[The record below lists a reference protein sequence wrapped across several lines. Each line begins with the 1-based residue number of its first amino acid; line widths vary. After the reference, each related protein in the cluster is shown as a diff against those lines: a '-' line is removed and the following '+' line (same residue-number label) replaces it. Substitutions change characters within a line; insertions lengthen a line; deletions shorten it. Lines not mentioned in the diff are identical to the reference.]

1 MNGVCILSLFGLGG
15 IKLSQIF
22 NKSGAHP
29 ASGVGTLDTA
39 KTSMPIVDTAEIGVF
54 SDIAGITD
62 PLLRN
67 LMITALDTDLQGSVF
82 SPKACATFKTFLT
95 EGASKLSQTEVTQV
109 TEMLQFFQ
117 RPEAAELFGL
127 SFEHMQTLYN
137 CCQDIQGNK
146 TAREVAHSKTIR
158 DGAIADL
165 GIGRS
170 ELDFRRMQY
179 LISPDS
185 KAVSDLTS
193 HFLATGAI
201 HKGMSAE
208 DIGLAVLGY
217 VQKNYQYRTDMHG
230 DKWQTVSQTMALK
243 GGDCEDLTVLTASL
257 LMKTLEKVGYSSDT
271 VREMVTLSAGF
282 VRGKGGS
289 GEMGHTL
296 VTLSTENGVKG
307 LDATATGGFTDL
319 NAIRFDRL
327 FEMNDQVFN
336 SFKSIPDYFQTALR
350 LRGDVLNQ
358 PSGTPMTRFDKDMTK
373 EEIARLQFASVADAI
388 NFRSDQLTAYL
399 SRPLDIPRVRFGKMY
414 RMLVNQSLSPG
425 ASVRDLEAQFNAYKA
440 TAMAGGTATLTYS
453 SGSQFKNYSMT
464 ASNHTRFTH
473 LKGESIVA
481 YSGTKSSMIAEFGSS
496 NGQYRIAKTNV
507 DGSIKYYPNG
517 DPVLVSVSAA
527 ELANLRPGD
536 TIYKIFNLYDD
547 VNLSGISTNTLY
559 NSFDK
564 TSALDGLTNHANIEE
579 FEFFNIKKVDVPFK
593 NDTSGDMY
601 MYMVEIKEQQ
611 FYNYISNVM
620 DQINQITSLFRSVFG
635 LLEMI
640 HAESE
645 EMSAMHLDE
654 QTRQDLKDNTYR
666 NYLQKFAEEV
676 DKFQSKI
683 GTGIRDLSNELFNF
697 ISSTNDAEEKRATML
712 IDIWPR
718 KGASADGISTGQI
731 VSNVLTGITGTL
743 ADEWTGALTLER
755 ATAKKNLNEAKS
767 LIVARNAQARAR
779 LSYSLTLRIDMWSDP
794 DEPQIPDY
802 ETSARSN
809 PAFLNGWT
817 ESVWRAQ
824 DFSTEGTAQ
833 QLAYGGVSK
842 GELLAFLRG
851 VGGEGVRDGGIASA
865 ATANSEIGQMLRLV
879 KNSDFNPANPSIS
892 PLYWIQSEL
901 SNIGTGERAR
911 IETVQNAADE
921 TGQFKAKL
929 FNLASD
935 KTTQSSSAS
944 PDVGSAPIPSLDQG
958 QQREKDRAKLKN
970 DLKEERERLTGLV
983 TTYTQQGRDTT
994 VERNRITAIGV
1005 ALEENE
1011 GIPQLIRQ
1019 RATHTT
1025 RLNELLANPGLESP
1039 PGETQIVRDHI
1050 TRTTQQITDA
1060 RARIA
1065 LPYDPARPDEKLNL
1079 GADAMAQFNA
1089 QLPASGRPTM
1099 PPDLL
1104 SQSTS
1109 SGYKAYLD
1117 FNAPRTLE
1125 IKNKLVSYQNFL
1137 RVSLLVK
1144 QLMMDNIRQ
1153 AAEALTEKQGSAVLG
1168 AGNRVASQALEAEL
1182 NVQFS
1187 HFDAA
1192 FGEMMRL
1199 NDSIN
1204 ELVIARFE
1212 YYKAS
1217 QRVALSVTRTTAQLA
1232 VETTSIIIGAIMEPV
1247 GKIAGYDKPYF
1258 SYMLNTIGGAAIESA
1273 MTLWDLGI
1281 EYNVREFYKPSVIQ
1295 TYDNPY
1301 NAQFGRRL
1309 KNESLAY
1316 QNSSGTIV
1324 TGGDPTSIKGIFTL
1338 GSPQQDNYLENRFNQ
1353 LRLSAQINFGGG
1365 GEKTFYNVN
1374 QETKD
1379 VVPDFVTSRGD
1390 GFYSKDSYD
1399 MFFRIGPGG
1408 YNPNALGKHGID
1420 YNPATDGT
1428 SWADF
1433 NKIKLMSYLFYAVLN
1448 HMQNAAKEMSGVAG
1462 KSNFA
1467 QFESQIDAYLNY
1479 ERSVITTLKSEV
1491 DAVIRAATVNANKDK
1506 KRETLKDDAAMGA
1519 VKIPLSLL
1527 SMAKEPLNRF
1537 LYSAASI
1544 PVEQADLLRKR
1555 AGMQYAGLNAN
1566 YRNPN
1571 NQTLAAGIAGMPSV
1585 DRSAP
1590 NSPFSSSGGVDPTA
1604 HIFDL
1609 ESLENTPG
1617 GLGALNEQSVR
1628 QLVDT
1633 VNAYYENKS
1642 NISWFT
1648 TNDGPAVSP
1657 NQATV
1662 DLKHQAATLAR
1673 WINWENDEKKLMQ
1686 DFYKTNQDNP
1696 YQPTSLPMTS
1706 VNFFNAIE
1714 ATQDLAKIGALRI
1727 ILLMALQMLHKQKQN
1742 VLKEM
1747 TGFASQANMFQ
1758 RSMNIIDRYNSF
1770 QADAMDD
1777 LVQEFTSRSE
1787 ANNVFQTELL
1797 ALSVEA
1803 PSVAA
1808 ISAAF
1813 FLYPKKFI
1821 GDPAEGG
1828 GDKYVN
1834 MYKRIVAGQ
1843 IAKILAQAVGNTTI
1857 ALIGLLSEKQTPTM
1871 RSDFL
1876 TYQHSSNED
1885 KEQLKQAKDRK
1896 AELEDKKAK
1905 GTATGQ
1911 DLKDLDATN
1920 ARISTLQKKVVMG
1933 NSNASQRRRGDS
1945 DRTDLGINKGQIQF
1959 VGGGTVLNTAIQQQA
1974 KTKVERAA
1982 RRVEIINSIVAAQMG
1997 AQSDVASDMSGVDSA
2012 KMFRSFSS
2020 VLSRIKQGQLA
2031 AVGLMFQSLQS
2042 VADQRNQNLEKLTKA
2057 IVDIVTQG
2065 AKVALMRGQ
2074 TKVRKQKEAAQR
2086 STKEGTEK
2094 AKSEKDKNQRKIERK
2109 TLDNNDIKGKM
2120 DQKKTEQKQATT
2132 LKEKF
2137 KIAKE
2142 RRQLKKEYKKNEAEI
2157 AIRTKH
2163 LDKQEAR
2170 IKTAE
2175 ETNKK
2180 NVATNDKN
2188 LTELTRARSELT
2200 NAQAQIASGAQ
2211 PTADVAAL
2219 TAKVK
2224 AAEAEY
2230 NKSNN
2235 MLKFGSERD
2244 PGATRSPDKMN
2255 ETSRDLFRQETAF
2268 RFLEKINSLISHV
2281 IADMLISTAAPSM
2294 VDPGNS
2300 SDQGAT
2306 NAFSMASDANL
2317 DKVRVE
2323 MGEGQGAL
2331 HDVANALGT
2340 IGVIPTAELENAI
2353 LGAKLDAGTYAA
2365 MAKVS
2370 KSQERFFK
2378 VMSAILKSFLEG
2390 QAKTAAGINES
2401 QMAEFK
2407 REVEQRV
2414 LSAILAVQNSDV
2426 KGKNVSYKDVLD
2438 RLVLPTGKGIMTPL
2452 GSDLLKRIIQT
2463 EINSHDRGLAIS
2475 SGIKNAVFGTGKNL
2489 SDISRDLSLKGAS
2502 KRVEKLSNE
2511 LAALNSDPQKNA
2523 GKIAELEKKLKDRTN
2538 IVDLGGE
2545 IKKQEA
2551 SLRLMLSSEG
2561 YLPSEKDALE
2571 EKIKALKS
2579 KREADIKSSKFDD
2592 EKVSKG
2598 AWLLEAIKR
2607 RGFLGMLPVFSTF
2620 RSSDPLPG
2628 YRELK
2633 ERRQGQE
2640 YMDRIMF
2647 AYTLPTNAAILNN
2660 EKDTF
2665 NAFST
2670 TDPLLQNFV
2679 VNDQRADLKLI
2690 ATGSAGNNAPVKLL
2704 HEKLLLAHE
2713 LFTEQLKGS
2722 QFKDID
2728 PNITQDHVNAL
2739 VSAGL
2744 IAPISLQKSDADKP
2758 VNFTEQNFRVLY
2770 KRPDLLA
2777 ALEPQIVADLVAKGV
2792 KRGPIDAF
2800 FQHYKNLIFTGPN
2813 VESRALIASE
2823 LNSLETIRRNG
2834 IFTATELADSL
2845 AKQGLSPT
2853 EAKDAAASIIKDLKD
2868 KKYIEG
2874 DSTLTFTRKFYKR
2887 RFRNSELV
2895 TQAREAGKILEL
2907 HEGKDPLTDIINK
2920 AVRNNPG
2927 SAAIATRVL
2936 METSISQ
2943 GGIFDVASRIKGFL
2957 EKETPQAA
2965 NGLKELLSQF
2975 SAIDSSARIEDRAMG
2990 EMKNALRDAL
3000 IAERKEL
3007 LESSPVLK
3015 AAFNSNGAV
3024 VFNAPE
3030 AGTNAINDKTI
3041 PIVFNVGSNQ
3051 IIVQVDPSSNI
3062 SIAKIKEALE
3072 EQKGETV
3079 TRATYQ
3085 SLSALGP
3092 VAPTIFAEFDDLLDQ
3107 RESLLSNSTLFQ
3119 PLLDASKKSTQEI
3132 KQLNEVLNAFN
3143 SIRGEIAAIESLK
3156 KAELFMMSNLK
3167 TGDIKSQ
3174 LEDLLSQQGMGSAE
3188 VKSMLQELIKNYYI
3202 TEEGKLTSDAG
3213 FTAPIDEITDLFP
3226 GLSDS
3231 GKKAITTAFLE
3242 QRRKETLLYDINT
3255 RGGQDKESVEKL
3267 FGVKTTLTDV
3277 SSQLKGQ
3284 IALMGTPEETRD
3296 FSSALDQLN
3305 TNVDTYIASN
3315 TAMAKEALSRI
3326 SLVVTGLPG
3335 VTVDE
3340 ALDKVLTV
3348 GSPGAFVAGVLSMI
3362 PIIGSLDWA
3371 GLRSSGVNWWRD
3383 AHWFKKDTHEE
3394 DRVTG
3399 SSSRVS
3405 RFLFDRGIFTRNL
3418 TPDNRRLIENASRM
3432 EEAGINPN
3440 DLKRNLNKFLGDED
3454 VASMV
3459 QLMTMGLKDIF
3470 DFDSRDATTKFDIE
3484 RTIFDG
3490 VQNAVDQINKIFLD
3504 SAPDMDMQ
3512 ARNEMNGVDPRT
3524 IDKANVRKAALLM
3537 LKLGEEL
3544 LKYAGSTPEMSN
3556 RYLGLI
3562 LQELERQHPDKFK
3575 SITTELIELSDS
3587 SASQETINR
3596 LLGVFSS
3603 NETRFFKNIAN
3614 RAVLTDIPIIGSR
3627 FATAFDGGFDRGDE
3641 ADLTM
3646 RSVGLNPKQ
3655 MRGREVLE
3663 SLFSLDN
3670 IGLLVSRLTGKDFA
3684 DQSGFVA
3691 LRTDSSLRNFL
3702 LHKLISDFNSAG
3714 ANSKL
3719 RADSGKALVNLSNI
3733 LGEQT
3738 VRQTLAHSSGDL
3750 STLNAILTNDSF
3762 KTDNILGGY
3771 LSSSSL
3777 SDGFKDVGRG
3787 TMQSLNS
3794 KALSEKVTVNPL
3806 TGVVSGVEL
3815 EGLLKELTLQLQG
3828 DAAGTTTSLAEQ
3840 DNLINLSILL
3850 KNAVRANARDAAS
3863 DFVDALFKTGK
3874 AGQEVRELLTDTF
3887 LDINA
3892 NLYNKNV
3899 QNFVKK
3905 ATDDPTSISTDRKAL
3920 SEKVSAVAS
3929 ETISSKRHSLDSLRL
3944 LQSDAGQQYLKE
3956 TFTAQDKRDKLA
3968 EDLAKTVAAALAN
3981 RVQAVQVSSTGDGET
3996 TFAANLMLSNAIKA
4010 IENASLSLDERDQL
4024 LDKFA
4029 RDLGTAV
4036 DVANTKLADPV
4047 KISLSTLIDYAGA
4060 QRDRSTGLNRFS
4072 EILRRNGNIR
4082 GSGMLASQLRQIDTA
4097 NIVAK
4102 SQANLVFTKALT
4114 QSPAALQS
4122 TLRTMVTG
4130 GDRQAAITLI
4140 RNRAVNPSAGNDY
4153 TRPLSTLIS
4162 SVSTAITPR
4171 STKAEGQSV
4180 EVFYH
4185 ELIRQLK
4192 EELGTSTDVAV
4203 KASLTHLISTA
4214 EKEYKSVIELNGR
4227 TRFAEHEGVTLTRSG
4242 GIRDGMALALSGQ
4255 DSQAALSSLIQ
4266 SQTALLQSDAPAG
4279 HPLHDFSNKFQK
4291 LSESSRDL
4299 FSTDDTRRQ
4308 NAEVNFSRE
4317 LTTTLTAY
4325 NALSSNSEVSHTQLA
4340 HAQAL
4345 MELAGLVG
4353 LQSSAPLSS
4362 SQVAH
4367 GSEAF
4372 ATIVSSSSP
4381 TEFSNFLTKANGK
4394 NFKTMLT
4401 NYINHSPLDD
4411 SLMGVFEKI
4420 SQHTNIADT
4429 RAFFPAMVARLE
4441 NQVSP
4446 SVLANANAMSYLK
4459 PADQN
4464 VSLVSA
4470 SNQYQI
4476 PSSVRSFDQLMTDL
4490 DTHFSPLTNPIDQAQ
4505 LADIKQGLSDSFH
4518 LRSGSAL
4525 EQRDSI
4531 LNTIYQKQNMRVGS
4545 LSADALPAALEDMIT
4560 TGTTIGRSG
4569 GNLEVTQEFTNALA
4583 RLMVAETTIS
4593 SSTISDAIKVMRDAT
4608 NLAEVSKSFSDFV
4621 VASGGRDAVSQ
4632 KVSKLDTMIQTEV
4645 KENKSRLDSFV
4656 FVSEIKDPELQNAV
4670 ANFGTP
4676 TDTNAQ
4682 KLSEALQNPL
4692 VIAKLKKEKPA
4703 QYLKIV
4709 TAFTA
4714 SNSFTG
4720 GVHFKVAQDIL
4731 LAKTPL
4737 FRSYQTASTADE
4749 KVAFL
4754 TQLFSPATNTNT
4766 RVEMLSLMNL
4776 DGDKFSKL
4784 FNNFDFHVTASDF
4797 SRMALVSPSS
4807 PFRIPHDQLLET
4819 LHQPTI
4825 GQVVQIPLDV
4835 QDGPILN
4842 NLGAIDGRFTS
4853 ADPRT
4858 TERNIK
4864 GAISAQFTQAFG
4876 SITDAERDAVYAA
4889 IQPGAAPGAM
4899 PALHGLTGPQ
4909 VRHFLESPFKLAMTS
4924 EGRPVDA
4931 ASNKPIEG
4939 VLLSSGA
4946 LSPRFLNLDGT
4957 VKRPELEAQIG
4968 AILVGAYQMAPAAA
4982 TADARTIATAIET
4995 ATLRPNQVLTSL
5007 GDMQFSIAI
5016 SEMPRSEKESMLQT
5030 LNTARKKFDDRTH
5043 TLFNEVHEQCKKAQ
5057 AQFERGNTEL
5067 ANIAISKAA
5076 GALDL
5081 MIPTLVD
5088 GGFNEAELRG
5098 LLDGNKT
5105 PGERAFNLVDALKKI
5120 EDKSQ
5125 QLNLSPVERRLL
5137 VESRKEV
5144 STLLLERLVREPEF
5158 RESNK
5163 GKLKDFLTSLSS
5175 LGETVEGKFKAAGNP
5190 VYALMHSSDQSPML
5204 MRQFMS
5210 LFDSINDPKLMET
5223 LLERSGIFNPSDD
5236 IQMSRLVDFMSIHP
5250 TGAAGVVNYIGNPAK
5265 KAAALN
5271 KLMSRDGDIDWTDSN
5286 SIVSHMSSIDTVV
5299 QALRVVEKPEEFF
5312 KYLDIITQGVGSPA
5326 GLDLL
5331 QNIYSQLASS
5341 PMAQN
5346 ALLDELPNLA
5356 TRHAVSAP
5364 LPAAQA
5370 DTASADMLA
5379 PLQDGFSKLLSLKA
5393 ASYEALSASGRN
5405 FNNFKSLFIDFLQ
5418 NPAASTDT
5426 VGYALFRDLMLNPL
5440 HRSYLISMMNDPITV
5455 SGAQTT
5461 VGQRLLDI
5469 TKTDDKNSRTLT
5481 SLLAHGPST
5490 IRQNATKGVLEKSAA
5505 TTNPILIYTALMD
5518 DFRVSHPLRFPPDMP
5533 RSTIE
5538 SLITL
5543 ASKDGNLQV
5552 VSSLLRFRGTDA
5564 RNQYRG
5570 MTEAVLTEQLLPTA
5584 TPSARKDALNVLTH
5598 LNDPLLAHTVV
5609 TEAFKATTFTDVES
5623 YRTFLNSTILSPQFM
5638 SGLPAR
5644 SRDRLVSD
5652 LMSSLA
5658 ANTSNSATF
5667 MKALSS
5673 LYDATT
5679 ASSAVQASQFKSPDV
5694 GIDATMAN
5702 DIMTELQRRSVIQA
5716 PPSGQLSDQYD
5727 PTRNVLGL
5735 SVNGIALTSQQSD
5748 FVNNILQSHYYA
5760 QSHGL
5765 SDGMKEVILDEF
5777 GSHHAINE
5785 LKMAFSYKPEAEPNL
5800 SRRVEFSLY
5809 NLHAVLHAPI
5819 PATDAAYVN
5828 RICDKLGEEL
5838 KGSFADLNSSSQTQL
5853 YSCLVILAQR
5863 EGLTLLQPVSPSDA
5877 EALLSSLPE
5886 TANPL
5891 LVKVLTMF
5899 SPTPTPVAAAA
5910 APSLINSPIDDK
5922 LLKDPMMLHRY
5933 LDQLSQVDFSD
5944 PANQM
5949 LKLQLT
5955 SNNYE
5960 GLGKL
5965 FGAVTTTEGRRL
5977 QGLIV
5982 DRLTQDFLTHPIKS
5996 ISHGFEQMRFLVS
6009 NNAQYVISHDSFVD
6023 SGASKAESKVIFD
6036 ILESKGFIEPTGS
6049 IKKVIS
6055 PDAEVAIRHALTQE
6069 NISKQT
6075 ANGVLATLKDASK
6088 PTTLTRQMVEKMIA
6102 DGLDEPAEFQAFT
6115 RGILHNPS
6123 WSPYQKAMILA
6134 PIVCQLTS
6142 STTASKDPIIP
6153 LNQQSSFFRSVG
6165 QSMLDIFNIHL
6176 KRPATKRPSLD
6187 LLKDLYNQLDHDP
6200 KSSDTE
6206 VFTQVLAASIR
6217 TSGRDYLLRF
6227 SDVKTNE
6234 ARFLRKVL
6242 KDDFMYHGGK
6252 LYSSLVTT
6260 LAQGQD
6266 VPSAQDK
6273 QLLDIV
6279 QRHVDH
6285 MAVFDKKSTGNYSG
6299 KANSFGA
6306 GVNKL
6311 VSGSILSG
6319 PIGASVRGDVHDAL
6333 EMQVRKAVDDENPA
6347 LIESVCRS
6355 LALMGLQHQDT
6366 SWLNALV
6373 LETSTFNQDHF
6384 SLALRHALPLN
6395 GTIPAN
6401 HIQDQRASIS
6411 QDLLKHLAS
6420 PENGFL
6426 TYDPS
6431 TNAYYRTSKVINSEA
6446 DLHLGDALGSIPEGK
6461 VKADL
6466 MRQIVHD
6473 LKAPH
6478 LLLTP
6483 MIRLSRD
6490 EFTAGQARSRRNHLI
6505 YNRQGYRFDQISQKP
6520 GSKRADLLTAS
6531 TFTGGPT
6538 FSRNYLGEYLH
6549 FRGSAGS
6556 HVRAMVDDVYRG
6568 FEFTEAQGGE
6578 QRKSDYYARQLMNT
6592 DANELATTITSA
6604 SRGLTPKDL
6613 SQIAEQQVKES
6624 LALNG
6629 QPVSP
6634 DVFKSDAFKSQ
6645 VTQTSQR
6652 LFQSLVTAG
6661 YVKPSGELTSKFDPK
6676 SKERLEH
6683 LPAEFKGNNYEL
6695 RMLLTG
6701 VSDRVQTQKTRAN
6714 FMVKSL
6720 LDPDIELNYVSERTG
6735 GFGNRVDRNERLK
6748 KINKL
6753 QAVTAEMIVSASRL
6767 ETELAT
6773 EKAKSTKDTD
6783 KIAFLTQKQANLKE
6797 QLLYVH
6803 QHAPTLFTDVLNKL
6817 FSHAITHSDRDA
6829 TTRLL
6834 FGVSHTDYGQLAN
6847 AQNSAQRIAD
6857 TFLNSSQ
6864 KPAQGLKL
6872 AEDFLDY
6879 LTTPNP
6885 AAPADPL
6892 KRFEL
6897 FSNAV
6902 VDLEDQPRF
6911 RKMHKTGGNHD
6922 SYSVLLGKSLDEY
6935 AKKHGKVDRKELLFS
6950 LFQNDMTSIDEKVAI
6965 VDKTFKLLEWSPDKG
6980 QSISKQQFKNL
6991 LTPSLSHQHMSNS
7004 DDVSARSLKVLVDN
7018 GIFSKIGEPDGPYE
7032 LKPSR
7037 LHQWNEAINTLI
7049 NDPKIRLGYAQ
7060 AQRLKKTIMEK
7071 MPETG
7076 LPMSDQFAKNRHL
7089 LSGQLAV
7096 TDSIIQDILKPT
7108 LSDTELPDLARIST
7122 QALEVLVDKGILS
7135 QTGTPPGALSYALN
7149 PSSLHQWD
7157 DAIDTLTT
7165 VDHILDSGQAD
7176 SLKKSIMELMP
7187 AGHDQ
7192 WPMLLSSLAL
7202 TDSNGVPLPPTFN
7215 ANGQVDTAA
7224 VKAKLTQLGASRD
7237 TIDELTQS
7245 LVGPLLEYRLTNATE
7260 KEFLKTISK
7269 LDLTTLN
7276 TKAVDIISS
7285 RLEKMGVSNRIAKT
7299 VKEKLAKLYTTP
7311 MPPPATLAQA
7321 QRDMQAAFNQFDTD
7335 SNFSKLF
7342 RAIDG
7347 ITV

>member
-1 MNGVCILSLFGLGG
+1 LSLFGLGG

-22 NKSGAHP
+22 NKGGAHT
-29 ASGVGTLDTA
+29 ASGVSTLDAA
-39 KTSMPIVDTAEIGVF
+39 KTSMPVVDTAEIGVF
-54 SDIAGITD
+54 GDVAGITD

-67 LMITALDTDLQGSVF
+67 LMIRALDTDLQGSVF

-257 LMKTLEKVGYSSDT
+257 LMKTLETVGYSSDK

-282 VRGKGGS
+282 VRGQGGS

-307 LDATATGGFTDL
+307 LDATGTVGFTDL
-319 NAIRFDRL
+319 NDIRFDRL

-358 PSGTPMTRFDKDMTK
+358 PSGTPMTQFNKDMTK

-414 RMLVNQSLSPG
+414 RMLVNQSLSAG
-425 ASVRDLEAQFNAYKA
+425 ASVRDLEAQFNAYRA
-440 TAMAGGTATLTYS
+440 TALAGGTATLTYS
-453 SGSQFKNYSMT
+453 SGSQFKNFSMT
-464 ASNHTRFTH
+464 EINHTRFTH

-481 YSGTKSSMIAEFGSS
+481 YSDGENARALVAEFGDS
-496 NGQYRIAKTNV
+496 NGQYRVAKTNV
-507 DGSIKYYPNG
+507 DGSLQYYPNG
-517 DPVLVSVSAA
+517 DPVLVSISSA
-527 ELANLRPGD
+527 ELTALLNSTDNNKPPLNKKKPPL
-536 TIYKIFNLYDD
+536 YKIFNLYDD
-547 VNLSGISTNTLY
+547 VNLSSISTNTLY

-564 TSALDGLTNHANIEE
+564 TSALDGLTNHVNIEE

-601 MYMVEIKEQQ
+601 MYMVEIKEKA
-611 FYNYISNVM
+611 FYDYISNVM

-683 GTGIRDLSNELFNF
+683 GTGIRDLSNELFSF

-718 KGASADGISTGQI
+718 KGADADGISTGQI

-794 DEPQIPDY
+794 DSPQIPDY

-842 GELLAFLRG
+842 GELLEFLKG

-865 ATANSEIGQMLRLV
+865 ATANSEISQMLRLI

-901 SNIGTGERAR
+901 SNIRSGERAR

-944 PDVGSAPIPSLDQG
+944 PDVGSAPVPSLDQAT
-958 QQREKDRAKLKN
+958 QREKDRAKLKN
-970 DLKEERERLTGLV
+970 DLREERERLTALV
-983 TTYTQQGRDTT
+983 ATYTKQGRDTT
-994 VERNRITAIGV
+994 VEQNRIAAIRV

-1011 GIPQLIRQ
+1011 GIPQLIKQ
-1019 RATHTT
+1019 NTT
-1025 RLNELLANPGLESP
+1025 DNARLAELVANPGLESP
-1039 PGETQIVRDHI
+1039 PGETQIVRDRI
-1050 TRTTQQITDA
+1050 TRTTQQITEA
-1060 RARIA
+1060 RERINTIYN
-1065 LPYDPARPDEKLNL
+1065 PNDPRRRDDEKQKL
-1079 GADAMAQFNA
+1079 GADAMAEFNA
-1089 QLPASGRPTM
+1089 QLPASGRPTL

-1153 AAEALTEKQGSAVLG
+1153 AAEALTDKQGSAVLG

-1192 FGEMMRL
+1192 FSEMMRV

-1232 VETTSIIIGAIMEPV
+1232 VETTSIIIGAIMEPI

-1316 QNSSGTIV
+1316 QNSSGTVV
-1324 TGGDPTSIKGIFTL
+1324 TSGDPTSIKGIFTL

-1353 LRLSAQINFGGG
+1353 LRLTAQINFGDG

-1374 QETKD
+1374 KEIKD

-1390 GFYSKDSYD
+1390 GFYAKDSYD
-1399 MFFRIGPGG
+1399 MFFRIGPSG
-1408 YNPNALGKHGID
+1408 YNPSALGKHGID
-1420 YNPATDGT
+1420 YNPQTDGT

-1448 HMQNAAKEMSGVAG
+1448 HMQNAAKEMSGVAP

-1491 DAVIRAATVNANKDK
+1491 DAIIRASTVNANKDK

-1566 YRNPN
+1566 YRNPD
-1571 NQTLAAGIAGMPSV
+1571 NQTLAAGIAGLPSV

-1590 NSPFSSSGGVDPTA
+1590 DSPFSTSGGVDPTA

-1609 ESLENTPG
+1609 ESLENTNG
-1617 GLGALNEQSVR
+1617 GLGALNAQSVR

-1633 VNAYYENKS
+1633 VNTYYENKS
-1642 NISWFT
+1642 NTSWFT
-1648 TNDGPAVSP
+1648 TNSGPAVSP

-1673 WINWENDEKKLMQ
+1673 WINFENDEKRIMQ

-1813 FLYPKKFI
+1813 FLYPKKFV

-1933 NSNASQRRRGDS
+1933 NSNANERRRGNS

-1982 RRVEIINSIVAAQMG
+1982 RRVDIINSIVAAQMG

-2074 TKVRKQKEAAQR
+2074 TKVRKKKEAAQR
-2086 STKEGTEK
+2086 STKEGKEK
-2094 AKSEKDKNQRKIERK
+2094 ATSERDKNSKKIESTKR
-2109 TLDNNDIKGKM
+2109 DNAQIKAAM

-2132 LKEKF
+2132 FKEKF
-2137 KIAKE
+2137 KIANE
-2142 RRQLKKEYKKNEAEI
+2142 RRQLKKEYKKNEADI
-2157 AIRTKH
+2157 AIREKH
-2163 LDKQEAR
+2163 LGKQNTR
-2170 IKTAE
+2170 IKAAE
-2175 ETNKK
+2175 ETHNK
-2180 NVATNDKN
+2180 NVSTNDKN
-2188 LTELTRARSELT
+2188 LKALTQARQDLT
-2200 NAQAQIASGAQ
+2200 NAQAQIATGAQ
-2211 PTADVAAL
+2211 PTANIAAL

-2255 ETSRDLFRQETAF
+2255 ETSRDLFRQEMAF

-2401 QMAEFK
+2401 QMAEYK

-2414 LSAILAVQNSDV
+2414 LTAILAVQNSDV

-2438 RLVLPTGKGIMTPL
+2438 RLVLPTGKGIMNPL
-2452 GSDLLKRIIQT
+2452 GSDFLKRIIET
-2463 EINSHDRGLAIS
+2463 EINSHDRGLAVS
-2475 SGIKNAVFGTGKNL
+2475 SVVKNAVFGTGKNL
-2489 SDISRDLSLKGAS
+2489 SDISRDLQLKGAS
-2502 KRVEKLSNE
+2502 KGVEKLTNKRDV
-2511 LAALNSDPQKNA
+2511 LKSDPEKNA
-2523 GKIAELEKKLKDRTN
+2523 GKIAELEKKLKDRTD
-2538 IVDLGGE
+2538 IVDLSGE
-2545 IKKQEA
+2545 IKKQET

-2561 YLPSEKDALE
+2561 FSPLEKDALE
-2571 EKIKALKS
+2571 EKIKENKEKRDRLIEGS
-2579 KREADIKSSKFDD
+2579 KIKD
-2592 EKVSKG
+2592 EKVSKV
-2598 AWLLEAIKR
+2598 AWIIEAFKR
-2607 RGFLGMLPVFSTF
+2607 RGILGVLPVFSTF

-2690 ATGSAGNNAPVKLL
+2690 ATGSSGNNAPVKVL

-2713 LFTEQLKGS
+2713 LFTEKLQGS
-2722 QFKDID
+2722 TFNDIAPD
-2728 PNITQDHVNAL
+2728 ITQDHVNAL

-2744 IAPISLQKSDADKP
+2744 IAPFSLQKSDADKP
-2758 VNFTEQNFRVLY
+2758 VEFTEQNFRVLY

-2834 IFTATELADSL
+2834 IFTAAELADSL

-2874 DSTLTFTRKFYKR
+2874 DTTFTFTRKFYKR

-2895 TQAREAGKILEL
+2895 TQAREAGRILEL

-2957 EKETPQAA
+2957 EKETPQAT

-2975 SAIDSSARIEDRAMG
+2975 SAIDSSTKIYEQAMEG
-2990 EMKNALRDAL
+2990 MKNDLRDAL

-3007 LESSPVLK
+3007 LESSLVLK
-3015 AAFNSNGAV
+3015 AAFDSNGAII
-3024 VFNAPE
+3024 FSPAA
-3030 AGTNAINDKTI
+3030 AGTNPINDQTI
-3041 PIVFNVGSNQ
+3041 PIVFNIGSNQ
-3051 IIVQVDPSSNI
+3051 VIVHVDPSSNI

-3079 TRATYQ
+3079 TRAAYQ

-3092 VAPTIFAEFDDLLDQ
+3092 VAPTVFAEFDDLLDQ
-3107 RESLLSNSTLFQ
+3107 REALLSNSSLFE
-3119 PLLDASKKSTQEI
+3119 PLLQASNKSTQEI
-3132 KQLNEVLNAFN
+3132 KQLNKVLKAFN
-3143 SIRGEIAAIESLK
+3143 SIRGEVAAIESLK

-3174 LEDLLSQQGMGSAE
+3174 LEDLLSQEGMDSAK
-3188 VKSMLQELIKNYYI
+3188 VKSTIQILIKNNYI
-3202 TEEGKLTSDAG
+3202 TEAGRLTSDAG
-3213 FTAPIDEITDLFP
+3213 FNAPIEEITDLLP
-3226 GLSDS
+3226 GLSES

-3242 QRRKETLLYDINT
+3242 QRRKETLLDDINT

-3284 IALMGTPEETRD
+3284 IALMGTPDQTRD
-3296 FSSALDQLN
+3296 FSSELDQLN
-3305 TNVDTYIASN
+3305 TNLDTYLASN
-3315 TAMAKEALSRI
+3315 TAMAKDSLSRI

-3335 VTVDE
+3335 VTIDE

-3362 PIIGSLDWA
+3362 PIIGSFDWA
-3371 GLRSSGVNWWRD
+3371 GLRSTGVNWWRD
-3383 AHWFKKDTHEE
+3383 AHWFKKDTHEV

-3399 SSSRVS
+3399 SSSKVS

-3454 VASMV
+3454 VAAMV

-3504 SAPDMDMQ
+3504 SAPDVDMQ

-3544 LKYAGSTPEMSN
+3544 LKYSGSTPEMSN

-3627 FATAFDGGFDRGDE
+3627 FATAFDGGYDRGDE

-3655 MRGREVLE
+3655 MRSREVLE

-3670 IGLLVSRLTGKDFA
+3670 IGLLVSRLTGKDFT
-3684 DQSGFVA
+3684 DQSGFSA
-3691 LRTDSSLRNFL
+3691 LHTDSSLRDFL
-3702 LHKLISDFNSAG
+3702 LNKLISDYRSADNSG
-3714 ANSKL
+3714 NSKL
-3719 RADSGKALVNLSNI
+3719 LAESGKALVNLSKI
-3733 LGEQT
+3733 LGEEK
-3738 VRQTLAHSSGDL
+3738 VRQTLAHSSDDL
-3750 STLNAILTNDSF
+3750 STLNAILIDNSF
-3762 KTDNILGGY
+3762 QTKNILSAQ

-3794 KALSEKVTVNPL
+3794 KALTEKVTVNPV

-3815 EGLLKELTLQLQG
+3815 ESLLKELTLQLQG
-3828 DAAGTTTSLAEQ
+3828 DAAGTTTSLAQQ

-3905 ATDDPTSISTDRKAL
+3905 ATDDPTSISTDRRDL
-3920 SEKVSAVAS
+3920 SKKVSAVAS

-3944 LQSDAGQQYLKE
+3944 LQSESGQKHLKE
-3956 TFTAQDKRDKLA
+3956 TFTAQDSRDKLA
-3968 EDLAKTVAAALAN
+3968 EDLAKTIAAALAN
-3981 RVQAVQVSSTGDGET
+3981 RVQAVPVGPKGDGET
-3996 TFAANLMLSNAIKA
+3996 TFAANLMLAEAINA
-4010 IENASLSLDERDQL
+4010 IENSSLSIDDRNQL
-4024 LDKFA
+4024 LNKFA

-4036 DVANTKLADPV
+4036 DTANTKLADPV

-4082 GSGMLASQLRQIDTA
+4082 GSGMLAAQLRQIDTA

-4102 SQANLVFTKALT
+4102 SQAKLVFTRALT
-4114 QSPAALQS
+4114 QSPADLQS
-4122 TLRTMVTG
+4122 ALRTMVTG

-4140 RNRAVNPSAGNDY
+4140 RNRAVNASAGNDY

-4171 STKAEGQSV
+4171 SSKAEGQSV
-4180 EVFYH
+4180 EVFYR
-4185 ELIRQLK
+4185 ELIGQLK
-4192 EELGTSTDVAV
+4192 QELGTSTDVAV

-4227 TRFAEHEGVTLTRSG
+4227 TRFAENEGVTLTRSG
-4242 GIRDGMALALSGQ
+4242 SIRDGMALALSGQ

-4279 HPLHDFSNKFQK
+4279 HPLHDFSNQFQK
-4291 LSESSRDL
+4291 LSESTRDL
-4299 FSTDDTRRQ
+4299 FSTDDTRRR

-4325 NALSSNSEVSHTQLA
+4325 NALASNSEVSHTQLA

-4353 LQSSAPLSS
+4353 LQSSASLSS
-4362 SQVAH
+4362 SQVTH

-4381 TEFSNFLTKANGK
+4381 TEFSNFLTKANGAH
-4394 NFKTMLT
+4394 FKTMLT
-4401 NYINHSPLDD
+4401 NYLNHSPLDD

-4420 SQHTNIADT
+4420 SQHTNIDDT
-4429 RAFFPAMVARLE
+4429 RVFFPAMVARLE

-4446 SVLANANAMSYLK
+4446 TVLANANAMSYLK
-4459 PADQN
+4459 LADQT

-4490 DTHFSPLTNPIDQAQ
+4490 DNHFSPLTNPIDQAQ

-4545 LSADALPAALEDMIT
+4545 LSTDALPAALEDMIT

-4569 GNLEVTQEFTNALA
+4569 GNLEVTKEFTDALA
-4583 RLMVAETTIS
+4583 RLMVAETSTS
-4593 SSTISDAIKVMRDAT
+4593 SSTISDAIKDMKDAT
-4608 NLAEVSKSFSDFV
+4608 SLAEVSKAFSDFV
-4621 VASGGRDAVSQ
+4621 GASGGRDAVSQ
-4632 KVSKLDTMIQTEV
+4632 TVSKLDTMIQTEV

-4692 VIAKLKKEKPA
+4692 VIAKLKKEKPS

-4714 SNSFTG
+4714 NNSFSG
-4720 GVHFKVAQDIL
+4720 GVHFMVAQDIL

-4737 FRSYQTASTADE
+4737 FQSYQAASTADE
-4749 KVAFL
+4749 KAAFL
-4754 TQLFSPATNTNT
+4754 SQLFSTATDTNT

-4797 SRMALVSPSS
+4797 SHMTLVSPSS
-4807 PFRIPHDQLLET
+4807 EFAISPDQLLET
-4819 LHQPTI
+4819 LHQPII
-4825 GQVVQIPLDV
+4825 GHVVQIPLDV

-4876 SITDAERDAVYAA
+4876 SITDAQRDAVYAA

-4924 EGRPVDA
+4924 EGRPLDA
-4931 ASNKPIEG
+4931 VSNKPIEG

-4957 VKRPELEAQIG
+4957 IKHPELEAQIG
-4968 AILVGAYQMAPAAA
+4968 AILVGAYQMAPGAA
-4982 TADARTIATAIET
+4982 TADATRIATAIET
-4995 ATLRPNQVLTSL
+4995 ATLRPNRVLTSL
-5007 GDMQFSIAI
+5007 SDMQFSIAI
-5016 SEMPRSEKESMLQT
+5016 SELPRSQKESMLHT

-5043 TLFNEVHEQCKKAQ
+5043 TLFNEVHQQCKKAQ

-5081 MIPTLVD
+5081 MIPILVD
-5088 GGFNEAELRG
+5088 GGFNEAQLRG

-5158 RESNK
+5158 RDANK
-5163 GKLKDFLTSLSS
+5163 DKLKDFLTSLSS

-5210 LFDSINDPKLMET
+5210 LFDSINEPKLMET
-5223 LLERSGIFNPSDD
+5223 LLERSGIFNPSDN

-5271 KLMSRDGDIDWTDSN
+5271 KLMSRDGDIDWNNPDPNKIKSSILSN
-5286 SIVSHMSSIDTVV
+5286 MSGIDTVV
-5299 QALRVVEKPEEFF
+5299 QALRVVDKPEEFF
-5312 KYLDIITQGVGSPA
+5312 KDLDIITKGAGSPA

-5331 QNIYSQLASS
+5331 QNIYSQLSYS

-5346 ALLDELPNLA
+5346 ALLDALPDQA
-5356 TRHAVSAP
+5356 SRHAVSTP

-5370 DTASADMLA
+5370 STASANMLV
-5379 PLQDGFSKLLSLKA
+5379 PLQNGFSELLSLKA
-5393 ASYEALSASGRN
+5393 ASYEALSVSGRN

-5481 SLLAHGPST
+5481 SLLTHGPSA
-5490 IRQNATKGVLEKSAA
+5490 IRQNATEGVLEKSAA

-5533 RSTIE
+5533 QSTIE
-5538 SLITL
+5538 SLISL

-5552 VSSLLRFRGTDA
+5552 VSSLVRFRGTDA
-5564 RNQYRG
+5564 RNPYRA
-5570 MTEAVLTEQLLPTA
+5570 MTESVLKNQLLSTEAPV
-5584 TPSARKDALNVLTH
+5584 RKDALNVLTH

-5609 TEAFKATTFTDVES
+5609 TEAFKATTFIDAES
-5623 YRTFLNSTILSPQFM
+5623 YRTFLNSTIFSPQFM

-5644 SRDRLVSD
+5644 SRDGLVSD
-5652 LMSSLA
+5652 LISSLA

-5673 LYDATT
+5673 LYDATS
-5679 ASSAVQASQFKSPDV
+5679 ASLAVQASQFVSADV

-5702 DIMTELQRRSVIQA
+5702 HIMTELQRRSVIQA
-5716 PPSGQLSDQYD
+5716 PPSLQLSDQYD

-5777 GSHHAINE
+5777 GSHHPINK
-5785 LKMAFSYKPEAEPNL
+5785 LKMAFSYKPATEPNL

-5809 NLHAVLHAPI
+5809 HLHAVLHAPI

-5828 RICDKLGEEL
+5828 RICDKLGKEL
-5838 KGSFADLNSSSQTQL
+5838 KGSFADLNSSSQAKL
-5853 YSCLVILAQR
+5853 YSCLKTLAHR
-5863 EGLTLLQPVSPSDA
+5863 EGIAIPRRLSPANAESLLA
-5877 EALLSSLPE
+5877 SLPE

-5891 LVKVLTMF
+5891 LTKLLTMLT
-5899 SPTPTPVAAAA
+5899 SRPTPVAAVA
-5910 APSLINSPIDDK
+5910 APSLINSPINDK
-5922 LLKDPMMLHRY
+5922 LLNDPILLHRY
-5933 LDQLSQVDFSD
+5933 LDELSQVDFSD

-5949 LKLQLT
+5949 LKLLLT

-5960 GLGKL
+5960 VLGKL

-5982 DRLTQDFLTHPIKS
+5982 DSLTQDFLTHPIKS
-5996 ISHGFEQMRFLVS
+5996 ISHGFEQMRFLIS

-6036 ILESKGFIEPTGS
+6036 ILKSKGFIEPTGA

-6055 PDAEVAIRHALTQE
+6055 PDAEVAIRQALTQE

-6088 PTTLTRQMVEKMIA
+6088 PSTLTRQMVEKMIA

-6123 WSPYQKAMILA
+6123 WSPYQKALILA
-6134 PIVCQLTS
+6134 PIVSQLTS

-6153 LNQQSSFFRSVG
+6153 LNQQSNFFRSIG

-6217 TSGRDYLLRF
+6217 TNGRDFLLRF

-6260 LAQGQD
+6260 LAQGLD

-6311 VSGSILSG
+6311 ISGSIG
-6319 PIGASVRGDVHDAL
+6319 QSVRGDVHDAL
-6333 EMQVRKAVDDENPA
+6333 ETQVRKAIADENPA

-6373 LETSTFNQDHF
+6373 LETSTFHQDHF
-6384 SLALRHALPLN
+6384 SIALRHALPLN
-6395 GTIPAN
+6395 GTLPTSQ
-6401 HIQDQRASIS
+6401 IQNQRAQIS
-6411 QDLLKHLAS
+6411 EDLLKHLAS

-6538 FSRNYLGEYLH
+6538 YSRNYLGEYLH
-6549 FRGSAGS
+6549 FHGSAGS

-6624 LALNG
+6624 LALTG
-6629 QPVSP
+6629 QLVSP
-6634 DVFKSDAFKSQ
+6634 DAFKSQ

-6695 RMLLTG
+6695 RLLLTG
-6701 VSDRVQTQKTRAN
+6701 VSDRVQTQKTRAD

-6753 QAVTAEMIVSASRL
+6753 QAVTAEMIISSSRL
-6767 ETELAT
+6767 EAELAT
-6773 EKAKSTKDTD
+6773 EKSKSTKDTD
-6783 KIAFLTQKQANLKE
+6783 KIAMLTQKQANLKE
-6797 QLLYVH
+6797 QLLYIH

-6834 FGVSHTDYGQLAN
+6834 FGVSHADYGQLAN

-6857 TFLNSSQ
+6857 TFLNSNQ

-6902 VDLEDQPRF
+6902 MDLEDQPRF
-6911 RKMHKTGGNHD
+6911 RKMVAAGKDSKGNQTYD
-6922 SYSVLLGKSLDEY
+6922 SYSKLLGNSLDAY
-6935 AKKHGKVDRKELLFS
+6935 AKKFGMADRSEVLFN
-6950 LFQNDMTSIDEKVAI
+6950 LFKGGLQTLDNDMES
-6965 VDKTFKLLEWSPDKG
+6965 VDHAFKLLKWSTG
-6980 QSISKQQFKNL
+6980 QTAPTS
-6991 LTPSLSHQHMSNS
+6991 
-7004 DDVSARSLKVLVDN
+7004 
-7018 GIFSKIGEPDGPYE
+7018 G
-7032 LKPSR
+7032 
-7037 LHQWNEAINTLI
+7037 
-7049 NDPKIRLGYAQ
+7049 
-7060 AQRLKKTIMEK
+7060 
-7071 MPETG
+7071 
-7076 LPMSDQFAKNRHL
+7076 QFAKNRHL
-7089 LSGQLAV
+7089 LSGQLAL
-7096 TDSIIQDILKPT
+7096 TQSMIEDIIKPT
-7108 LSDTELPDLARIST
+7108 LSDTELPDLASIST
-7122 QALEVLVDKGILS
+7122 KSLKVLVDKGILS
-7135 QTGTPPGALSYALN
+7135 QTGTPPGALNYALK

-7192 WPMLLSSLAL
+7192 WPMLLSSLSL
-7202 TDSNGVPLPPTFN
+7202 TDSNGVLLPPTFD

-7245 LVGPLLEYRLTNATE
+7245 LVGPLLEYRLTHATE

-7276 TKAVDIISS
+7276 PKAVDIISS
-7285 RLEKMGVSNRIAKT
+7285 RLEKLGVSDRIAKT

-7311 MPPPATLAQA
+7311 TAPPATLAQA